1 MKGIWKKFGKFFT
14 LISNSASFALFLS
27 ILFFSYE
34 SIENSKETEEVTQN
48 LVGIQES
55 LDPLVGSLAD
65 IESSLSTRYLGI
77 FPEYIGN
84 INNLLAEAKS
94 ANVNSHINDTV
105 IIFEDVLH
113 YGVLSDPAGFK
124 KLMRN
129 LLDLSM
135 NGCQVT
141 IVHYNPNGMQF
152 KQMVTDELIST
163 DVQLTYRNERRAL
176 SQLARDTASFQHW
189 MSKEGDI
196 IEKYF
201 GESYD
206 LENEADQKLV
216 MDIIRGGNGKR
227 FSVEQLGNYMLEYNF
242 AANKVANREKFE
254 KSLDKILN
262 NKLAVDTISND
273 RVECKVNT
281 LCKSLDSLKLHYMNK
296 PLEDVRYSDY
306 FDLYTQ
312 MTAAIAQTLDVSPT
326 IEIIPI
332 DESIMM
338 CCWMIDIDGN
348 QKAIFAFPSKY
359 STDEIGFISKDAA
372 IIKYINTMLKGV
384 KNNYESTRPRR
395 KAKV

>member
-1 MKGIWKKFGKFFT
+1 MSGIWKKFGKFFT
-14 LISNSASFALFLS
+14 LVSNSASFALLLS

-34 SIENSKETEEVTQN
+34 SIENSKETEEVTNN

-94 ANVNSHINDTV
+94 TNVNSHISDTV

-141 IVHYNPNGMQF
+141 IVHYNPDGMQF
-152 KQMVTDELIST
+152 KQMVTDELIPS
-163 DVQLTYRNERRAL
+163 DVQLAYRNERRAL

-189 MSKEGDI
+189 MSKEGTI

-201 GESYD
+201 GEKYD
-206 LENEADQKLV
+206 LENEADQKQV
-216 MDIIRGGNGKR
+216 TDIIKGGSGR
-227 FSVEQLGNYMLEYNF
+227 RYSIEQLSNYMLEYHF
-242 AANKVANREKFE
+242 AANKAANRGKFE
-254 KSLDKILN
+254 KSLDKIKN
-262 NKLAVDTISND
+262 TKLADDTIADN
-273 RVECKVNT
+273 RVARMVNT
-281 LCKSLDSLKLHYMNK
+281 LCKSLDSLKLHYMDK

-306 FDLYTQ
+306 LNLYTQ
-312 MTAAIAQTLDVSPT
+312 MTAVIAQTLDVSPT

-338 CCWMIDIDGN
+338 CCWMVDIDGN

-384 KNNYESTRPRR
+384 KNNYESTRNRR

>member
-14 LISNSASFALFLS
+14 LVSNSASFALLLS

-34 SIENSKETEEVTQN
+34 SIENSKETEEVTNN

-94 ANVNSHINDTV
+94 TNVNSHVSDTV

-141 IVHYNPNGMQF
+141 IVHYNPDGMQF
-152 KQMVTDELIST
+152 KQMVTDELIPS
-163 DVQLTYRNERRAL
+163 DVQLAYRNERRAL

-189 MSKEGDI
+189 MSKEGTI

-201 GESYD
+201 GKNYD
-206 LENEADQKLV
+206 LENESDQKLV
-216 MDIIRGGNGKR
+216 MDIIKGGSGRR
-227 FSVEQLGNYMLEYNF
+227 FSMEQLSNYMLEFHF
-242 AANKVANREKFE
+242 AANKAANREKFE
-254 KSLDKILN
+254 NSLSKMKN
-262 NKLAVDTISND
+262 TKLADDTIADN
-273 RVECKVNT
+273 RVARMVNT
-281 LCKSLDSLKLHYMNK
+281 LCKSLDSLKLHYKGK
-296 PLEDVRYSDY
+296 PLEDVRFSDY
-306 FDLYTQ
+306 LNLYTQ
-312 MTAAIAQTLDVSPT
+312 MTTVIAQTLDVSPT

-338 CCWMIDIDGN
+338 CCWMVDIDGN

-384 KNNYESTRPRR
+384 KNNYESTRNRR